1 MGPARDAGAG
11 PWPGAAS
18 EVRRMKKLGGKVAVV
33 TGGSRGIGRAIAERL
48 AEDGALVC
56 VNYRGNAEAAAEVV
70 KAIKADGGEAF
81 ALQGD
86 VGSIEQIARFFEG
99 LDAELTT
106 RRGESRFD
114 ILVNNAGIG
123 EVGSWDTTTE
133 AQFDRVFATNVKGPF
148 FTTQQAASR
157 IRDGGRIINVSSN
170 LSRHPMPSFLA
181 YCMTKAA
188 IDNFTEGLA
197 GDLGKRGITVNT
209 LAPGLTA
216 TDLTSS
222 MTDQP
227 AVQERFASITALGRI
242 GKVEDIAS
250 AAAFLAG
257 PDSSWV
263 TGMYLEASGG
273 LGLAGDRRRD

>member
-1 MGPARDAGAG
+1 
-11 PWPGAAS
+11 
-18 EVRRMKKLGGKVAVV
+18 MKALSGKVAVV

-56 VNYRGNAEAAAEVV
+56 VNYRGNAGAAAEVV
-70 KAIKADGGEAF
+70 KAIEADGGEAF
-81 ALQGD
+81 SLQAD
-86 VGSIEQIARFFEG
+86 VGSVEQIGKFFEG
-99 LDAELTT
+99 LDAELKA
-106 RRGESRFD
+106 RRGNPRFD
-114 ILVNNAGIG
+114 ILVNNAGMG
-123 EVGSWDTTTE
+123 EVGGWDSTTE
-133 AQFDRVFATNVKGPF
+133 EQFDRVFATNVKGPF
-148 FTTQQAASR
+148 FTTQHAAGR

-170 LSRHPMPSFLA
+170 LSRHPMPSYLA

-188 IDNFTEGLA
+188 IDNFTVGLA

-222 MTDQP
+222 LTEQ
-227 AVQERFASITALGRI
+227 AAIQQHFASITALGRI
-242 GKVEDIAS
+242 GKVEDIAD

-257 PDSSWV
+257 PDAGWV

-273 LGLAGDRRRD
+273 LGLAVDRREP